1 MTGRKL
7 FTGLIVSALLAMA
20 VGLGKSPGAN
30 DCIHENNSNTI
41 ADVKP
46 DTPSVFQA
54 DLLVFEVVANIDY
67 VMIRLVQPVDTG
79 GVEFTARFAVLEQ
92 VPSPGRTPALMNT
105 TYIFDEMAPAMSRVD
120 RPEHPLRC

>member
-30 DCIHENNSNTI
+30 DCNHESNTI
-41 ADVKP
+41 TADVKP
-46 DTPSVFQA
+46 DTPVLRA
-54 DLLVFEVVANIDY
+54 DLLDFEVTDDN
-67 VMIRLVQPVDTG
+67 VMIDIFAEPADTG

-92 VPSPGRTPALMNT
+92 MPSPGRTPALMNT